1 MKIVQNKIRSH
12 LRVSRRM
19 QKMKWKKYLKLA
31 TIKSQKGKIALKAL
45 MQTISANCMSLDLTL
60 QTR

>member
-1 MKIVQNKIRSH
+1 
-12 LRVSRRM
+12 
-19 QKMKWKKYLKLA
+19 MKWKKYLKLA